1 MPQAPRYK
9 TRSFAID
16 ALRGLAA
23 LAVLFQHVTNTPF
36 APKWGAYREW
46 IDPGL
51 FGVMLFFLLSGYCI
65 AGSLEHGNTVEL
77 KRFAIRR
84 LCRLYPAYW
93 ASLALAAFVYRH
105 PASLIAVNA
114 TMLQQFVG
122 VAPAIAPYWTLKIE
136 LVFYV
141 LAAGTAILGLFATA
155 SKHRALTLAI
165 FTLTL
170 CAPIL
175 KHELGWPMPVLM
187 LDFLSLMFAGSML
200 RVAERNIAL
209 PFRIFAALTLVLCVF
224 YAISSAIASH
234 FGQLT
239 LESWALF
246 VRNHVLAILLFAG
259 FSRLPLQKQ
268 APFFGFLG
276 KISYSLYLLNLPLI
290 DLITRTNWFKSV
302 FNAVGATACVLFLS
316 VVAIMAAALSYH
328 FIEAPMISLGRKC
341 SQASPSATSP

>member
-1 MPQAPRYK
+1 MPQTPHHK

-36 APKWGAYREW
+36 APGWGTNRDW

-65 AGSLEHGNTVEL
+65 AGSLQRGNTAEL
-77 KRFAIRR
+77 KRFAMRR

-105 PASLIAVNA
+105 PANLLAVNA

-141 LAAGTAILGLFATA
+141 LAAGTATLGLFTNTPR
-155 SKHRALTLAI
+155 HLALTLGI
-165 FTLTL
+165 FALTL
-170 CAPIL
+170 CAPVL
-175 KHELGWPMPVLM
+175 KYAFGWPMPVLM

-200 RVAERNIAL
+200 RIAERTIAL
-209 PFRIFAALTLVLCVF
+209 PFRIFAALALALCVF
-224 YAISSAIASH
+224 YAISSAITSH
-234 FGQLT
+234 LGQLT
-239 LESWALF
+239 LEGWALF

-259 FSRLPLQKQ
+259 FSRLPLPKQ

-290 DLITRTNWFKSV
+290 DLITRTDWFKSV
-302 FNAVGATACVLFLS
+302 FNTVGATACALLLS
-316 VVAIMAAALSYH
+316 VIAIIAAALSYR
-328 FIEAPMISLGRKC
+328 FIEAPMISLGKKY
-341 SQASPSATSP
+341 SQPSASATFS